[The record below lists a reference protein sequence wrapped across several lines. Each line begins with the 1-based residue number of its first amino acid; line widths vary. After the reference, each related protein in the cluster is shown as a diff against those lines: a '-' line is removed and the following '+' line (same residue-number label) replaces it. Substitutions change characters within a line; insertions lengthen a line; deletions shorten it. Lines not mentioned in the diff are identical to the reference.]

1 MKFLRRNII
10 VAGLLFRLVQDVC
23 NKLSASSL
31 ITHLQLLVNDSV
43 RLFQLG
49 RRKIYPTIHLYLF
62 ALEPFLKHLDSRV
75 KSICVFDEVLKTL
88 NVGLE
93 VLTVKLIKVSAD

>member
-1 MKFLRRNII
+1 MKLLRRYII
-10 VAGLLFRLVQDVC
+10 VAGLLLRLVQDVC

-31 ITHLQLLVNDSV
+31 ITHLQLLVNVSV
-43 RLFQLG
+43 RLSQLG
-49 RRKIYPTIHLYLF
+49 RRQIDPTIHLYLF
-62 ALEPFLKHLDSRV
+62 ALEPLLQHLDSRV
-75 KSICVFDEVLKTL
+75 KSINVFDEVLKTL